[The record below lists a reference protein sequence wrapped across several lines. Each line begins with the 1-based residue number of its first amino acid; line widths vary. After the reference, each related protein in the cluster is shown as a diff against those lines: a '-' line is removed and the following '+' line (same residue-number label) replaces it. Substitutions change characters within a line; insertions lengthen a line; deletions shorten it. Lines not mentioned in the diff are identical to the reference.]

1 MGRINVYGTFQ
12 VTTEADCEGRST
24 KNLGVYTGFIDEI
37 ALHLADKSYYSLR
50 FREIEQRTSFPPTL
64 EDVHVSFD
72 DSFPLNVAQMAF
84 KNRPVEVSDGQ
95 FYHSF
100 LIKRELSQIEKDE
113 IIRQKALLKLSVK
126 EREVLGL

>member
-72 DSFPLNVAQMAF
+72 DSFSIAIIKKLF
-84 KNRPVEVSDGQ
+84 KDRPIQVSDSN
-95 FYHSF
+95 YNRSF
-100 LIKRELSQIEKDE
+100 LISRELSEIEKNK
-113 IIRQKALLKLSVK
+113 IIRQQALSKLSDK